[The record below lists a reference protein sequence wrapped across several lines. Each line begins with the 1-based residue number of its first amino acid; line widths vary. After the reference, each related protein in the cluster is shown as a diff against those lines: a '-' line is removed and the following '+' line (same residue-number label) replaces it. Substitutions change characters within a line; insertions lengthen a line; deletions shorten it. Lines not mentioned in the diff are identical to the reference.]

1 MLFEGWREIFEEAI
15 GPINFVDTC
24 FVVPGKRG
32 VVFCSVN
39 RKERGEKLVKS
50 FFEGRESVGS
60 RVVFSN
66 NSQDLD
72 LMLKHRSNRS

>member
-39 RKERGEKLVKS
+39 RKEREVGEILLRRTRVC
-50 FFEGRESVGS
+50 REPR
-60 RVVFSN
+60 RV
-66 NSQDLD
+66 LE
-72 LMLKHRSNRS
+72 